1 MSLLRL
7 NLPSSVSPRLRSTL
21 RLAAAMGVL
30 ALVLRMVDSTQVMG
44 RLRDV
49 HLGWIALAL
58 LLLTLQTILS
68 ALRWR
73 QTAAR
78 LGNDMGLWLA
88 VREYFLAQALNL
100 ALPGGV
106 VGDVGRALRASAE
119 AGIERAGQ
127 AVVFERL
134 AGQAPLVGV
143 TVLGVL
149 AVTFF
154 PGGVVVPP
162 GIQAVLFA
170 FLAAVGLCAALIAF
184 SGERWPW
191 LAKWRRA
198 AGHAVFAP
206 GVWPWQLGLS
216 LGTVSANLLAFAACA
231 AAVGVWLSPMA
242 IMVVLPLVLFAMV
255 LPLTI
260 GGWGFREGAAV
271 ALFPLAGATGADGFA
286 ASACFGL
293 VFMLSASSGLLL
305 FLVPKRG

>member
-1 MSLLRL
+1 M
-7 NLPSSVSPRLRSTL
+7 
-21 RLAAAMGVL
+21 AAGVL
-30 ALVLRMVDSTQVMG
+30 ALVLRMVDGTQVIS
-44 RLRDV
+44 RLQDV

-68 ALRWR
+68 ALRWQR
-73 QTAAR
+73 TAAR
-78 LGNDMGLWLA
+78 LGNDMGLWRA

-106 VGDVGRALRASAE
+106 VGDVGRALRASASAGASAG

-134 AGQAPLVGV
+134 AGQAALVGV
-143 TVLGVL
+143 TVLGVM
-149 AVTFF
+149 AVTLL
-154 PGGVVVPP
+154 PSAVVVPP
-162 GIQAVLFA
+162 GLQAVLCA
-170 FLAAVGLCAALIAF
+170 FLAAVALCAGLIAL

-191 LAKWRRA
+191 VAKWRRA
-198 AGHAVFAP
+198 AAQAVFAREI
-206 GVWPWQLGLS
+206 WPWQLGLS
-216 LGTVSANLLAFAACA
+216 LGTVAANLLAFAACA
-231 AAVGVWLSPMA
+231 AAVGVLLSPMA
-242 IMVVLPLVLFAMV
+242 IMVILPLVLFAMV

-286 ASACFGL
+286 ASACFGM